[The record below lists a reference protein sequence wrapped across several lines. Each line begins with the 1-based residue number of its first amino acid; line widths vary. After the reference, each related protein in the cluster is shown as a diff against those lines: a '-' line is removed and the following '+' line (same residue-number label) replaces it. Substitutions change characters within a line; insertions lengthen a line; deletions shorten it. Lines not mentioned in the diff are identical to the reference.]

1 MFNFKLYLDIIN
13 SCHVWGCENARKQ
26 VLLAVEV
33 AGCYSLLQT
42 NALVE
47 HVQVK
52 LSDATR
58 AVSGLT
64 AVFVIT

>member
-1 MFNFKLYLDIIN
+1 M
-13 SCHVWGCENARKQ
+13 
-26 VLLAVEV
+26 LLAVEV
-33 AGCYSLLQT
+33 AECYFLLQT
-42 NALVE
+42 SALVKQ
-47 HVQVK
+47 VQVK

>member
-1 MFNFKLYLDIIN
+1 M
-13 SCHVWGCENARKQ
+13 
-26 VLLAVEV
+26 LLAVEV
-33 AGCYSLLQT
+33 VDCYCLLQT

-52 LSDATR
+52 LSDASL

>member
-1 MFNFKLYLDIIN
+1 M
-13 SCHVWGCENARKQ
+13 
-26 VLLAVEV
+26 LLAVDV
-33 AGCYSLLQT
+33 AGCYLLLQT
-42 NALVE
+42 NALVK